1 MRKIAIALAALSLVV
16 AGCGGDDEATAGSNP
31 TPAPPANQSGSEPE
45 TDGSQETATPD
56 ADGGGDGAPATV
68 KVVADPNGGLTF
80 DPTELTAK
88 AGSVTIDFTNG
99 SQVPHDVVV
108 QKGDEDLGRTDMITD
123 SETEAQLDLAAG
135 SYTFYCSVPGHLEAG
150 MKGTLTVE

>member
-16 AGCGGDDEATAGSNP
+16 AGCGGDDEDTAASNP
-31 TPAPPANQSGSEPE
+31 APAPPANQSGSEPE
-45 TDGSQETATPD
+45 TDAATS
-56 ADGGGDGAPATV
+56 TV
-68 KVVADPNGGLTF
+68 NVAADPNGGLTF
-80 DPTELTAK
+80 EPTELTAK
-88 AGSVTIDFTNG
+88 AGSVTLDFTNG

-108 QKGDEDLGRTDMITD
+108 QKGDEDLGRTEVITD

-135 SYTFYCSVPGHLEAG
+135 SYTYYCSVPGHLEAG

>member
-31 TPAPPANQSGSEPE
+31 APAPPADQSGSEPE
-45 TDGSQETATPD
+45 TDGSQDTATPD
-56 ADGGGDGAPATV
+56 AGDDGATSTV
-68 KVVADPNGGLTF
+68 KVAADPNGGLTF
-80 DPTELTAK
+80 EPTELTAK

-123 SETEAQLDLAAG
+123 SESDAQLDLAAG